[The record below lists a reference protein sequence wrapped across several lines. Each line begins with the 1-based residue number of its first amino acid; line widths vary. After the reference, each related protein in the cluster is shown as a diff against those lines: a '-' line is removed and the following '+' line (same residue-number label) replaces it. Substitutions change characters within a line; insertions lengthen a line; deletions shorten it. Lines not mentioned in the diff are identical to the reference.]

1 MWAAG
6 LKWRRDESRGRVRA
20 GKDLGRRLAILR
32 ESRDLT
38 QSQLA
43 RKARVNRGSLSQ
55 YEAGKKIPDLATL
68 FRLLEAL
75 DYGLAALDR
84 ADELC
89 VALRL
94 TPKCR
99 PSLGIADPLRAQVAS
114 LAAEAGT
121 AVGRLTDAVALLAGL
136 EPMSERVV
144 TAASAEGHPLPEDR
158 GKAVELWERI
168 RKYPHEGRST
178 LIAEVPD
185 FHTWALSE
193 LLAHEAAEMA
203 SDSAASALELA
214 QEALAVAERIP
225 GDKARR
231 SRSRG
236 YALGFLGNAQRVE
249 GDLEAASRSFA
260 RSDEE
265 WQAGAS
271 CAGDLLNEAR
281 LLDLKSSLFRDQR
294 KWPESLSLLKRAEEI
309 GGPEVKGRLLIKKSK
324 VLEERGELE
333 AAVATLEEAE
343 PHVDP
348 EREPRLWLCVRHN
361 LLDYL
366 SKLGRFQEAEAM
378 LPEVR
383 RLVRKELD
391 RVRLRWAEGRI
402 AAGLGRTQQG
412 IDLLSQV
419 RAEFVSLKIW
429 FDAALVT
436 LELAVVFLR
445 QGRTDMVKTL
455 AVHLAPI
462 FRCNG
467 VEPEALAALTLF
479 RKAADQEKV
488 TLDLAESL
496 VVFLRKAQHD
506 PELKFE
512 AWEPS
517 RKTSGRV

>member
-1 MWAAG
+1 M
-6 LKWRRDESRGRVRA
+6 RGA
-20 GKDLGRRLAILR
+20 DASDLGKDLGRRLAILR

-99 PSLGIADPLRAQVAS
+99 PALGTADPLRAQVAS
-114 LAAEAGT
+114 LAAEAGS
-121 AVGRLTDAVALLAGL
+121 AVSRLTDAVALLSGL
-136 EPMSERVV
+136 EPMSERVRA
-144 TAASAEGHPLPEDR
+144 AASAEGHPLPEDR
-158 GKAVELWERI
+158 TRAAELWERI
-168 RKYPHEGRST
+168 RKYPHEGRSA

-185 FHTWALSE
+185 FHTWAFSE
-193 LLAHEAAEMA
+193 LLAHESAAAA
-203 SDSAASALELA
+203 SDSAASALDLA
-214 QEALAVAERIP
+214 QEALEVAERIP
-225 GDKARR
+225 GDRARR

-236 YALGFLGNAQRVE
+236 YALGFLGNAQRVQS
-249 GDLEAASRSFA
+249 DLDAARKSFA
-260 RSDEE
+260 LSDEE
-265 WQAGAS
+265 WQAGAG
-271 CAGDLLNEAR
+271 CAGDLLDEAR
-281 LLDLKSSLFRDQR
+281 LLLLKSSLLRAQR
-294 KWPESLSLLKRAEEI
+294 KLPESLNLLNLAEDI

-324 VLEERGELE
+324 VLEEQGELD

-348 EREPRLWLCVRHN
+348 QREPRLWLCLRHN

-366 SKLGRFQEAEAM
+366 SKIGRFQEAEEM
-378 LPEVR
+378 LPEVKS
-383 RLVRKELD
+383 LVRKELD
-391 RVRLRWAEGRI
+391 RIRLRWAEGRI
-402 AAGLGRTQQG
+402 AEGLGRTQEG
-412 IDLLSQV
+412 IDHLTQV
-419 RAEFVSLKIW
+419 RADFVSKRIW

-455 AVHLAPI
+455 AVHLGPI
-462 FRCNG
+462 FKANG
-467 VEPEALAALTLF
+467 VQPEAMAALTLF
-479 RKAADQEKV
+479 RKAADQEQV

-496 VVFLRKAQHD
+496 VAFLRKARHD
-506 PELKFE
+506 PELKFQ
-512 AWEPS
+512 ARS
-517 RKTSGRV
+517 

>member
-1 MWAAG
+1 M
-6 LKWRRDESRGRVRA
+6 RGA
-20 GKDLGRRLAILR
+20 NASDLGKDLGRRLAILR

-43 RKARVNRGSLSQ
+43 REARVNRGSLSE

-89 VALRL
+89 IALRL

-99 PSLGIADPLRAQVAS
+99 PSLGTADPLRARVAS
-114 LAAEAGT
+114 LAAEAGS
-121 AVGRLTDAVALLAGL
+121 AVSRLTDAVALLAGL
-136 EPMSERVV
+136 EPTSERVLA
-144 TAASAEGHPLPEDR
+144 AASAGGHPLPEDR
-158 GKAVELWERI
+158 ARAVELWERI
-168 RKYPHEGRST
+168 RRYPHEGRSA

-185 FHTWALSE
+185 FHTWAFSE
-193 LLAHEAAEMA
+193 LLAHESAEAA
-203 SDSAASALELA
+203 SDSAASALDLA
-214 QEALAVAERIP
+214 QEALEVAERIP

-236 YALGFLGNAQRVE
+236 YARGHLGNAQRVQ
-249 GDLEAASRSFA
+249 GDLDAASRSFA
-260 RSDEE
+260 LSDEE
-265 WQAGAS
+265 WKAGAG
-271 CAGDLLNEAR
+271 CAGDLLDEAR
-281 LLDLKSSLFRDQR
+281 LLHLKASLRTAQRLLPEALELVDQA
-294 KWPESLSLLKRAEEI
+294 LAT
-309 GGPEVKGRLLIKKSK
+309 GGPGMKGRLLIKKAMVYAK
-324 VLEERGELE
+324 QDELSR
-333 AAVATLEEAE
+333 AVTTLEKAE

-348 EREPRLWLCVRHN
+348 EREPRLWLCLRHN

-366 SKLGRFQEAEAM
+366 SKIGRFQEAEEM
-378 LPEVR
+378 LPEVKS
-383 RLVRKELD
+383 LVRKELD
-391 RVRLRWAEGRI
+391 RIRLRWAEGRI

-412 IDLLSQV
+412 IDHLTQV
-419 RAEFVSLKIW
+419 RAEFVSKKIW

-436 LELAVVFLR
+436 MELTVVFLR

-455 AVHLAPI
+455 AVHLGPI
-462 FRCNG
+462 FKANG
-467 VEPEALAALTLF
+467 VEPEAMAALILF

-496 VVFLRKAQHD
+496 VAFLRKAQHD

-512 AWEPS
+512 A
-517 RKTSGRV
+517 RN